1 MFRIGPEKQ
10 LMSEQQQQA
19 APAASSGD
27 PSASAPEW
35 EKLSES
41 LVPITVVIMEETPVC
56 VLHVTGVMFPDKK
69 ILDSKVFNPG
79 QLPLLMFDYLVFQIR
94 HSGSRSSTS

>member
-1 MFRIGPEKQ
+1 
-10 LMSEQQQQA
+10 MSEQQQQA
-19 APAASSGD
+19 APTSLNSSD
-27 PSASAPEW
+27 PSKLAPEW

-56 VLHVTGVMFPDKK
+56 VLHVTGIMFPDKK

-79 QLPLLMFDYLVFQIR
+79 YFPFFSV
-94 HSGSRSSTS
+94 